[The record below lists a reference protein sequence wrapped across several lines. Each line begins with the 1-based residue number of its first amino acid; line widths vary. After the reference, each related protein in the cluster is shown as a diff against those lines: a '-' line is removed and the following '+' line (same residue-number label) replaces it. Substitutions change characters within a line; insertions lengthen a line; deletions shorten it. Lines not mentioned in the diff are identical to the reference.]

1 MSKLKILVIEDDVS
15 YALELEMMLTEDYD
29 LLPIAKS
36 VDEALATIEK
46 TEVDIILSDIFLEG
60 KATGVD
66 LVTQIEEKEIPIV
79 IMTFSKDE
87 TLYQRAKSK
96 NLIGYLVKPF
106 DNLTLRSTIELAIE
120 KRGLNPESIDSTGAS
135 DGKVYSNS
143 FFIRTNKQLVK
154 VIVSDIKW
162 IQSDGNYCIV
172 VTNSRKYAI
181 KLSLTKIL
189 KKLPE
194 ADFIQAHKRYLV
206 QLSYITQIDTS
217 TNQLFISEE
226 VIPIGRKYKPA
237 LFDRLGWFI

>member
-1 MSKLKILVIEDDVS
+1 MSKLKILVIEDNIS
-15 YALELEMMLTEDYD
+15 YALELEMLLSESYD

-36 VDEALATIEK
+36 VEEALTIIEK
-46 TEVDIILSDIFLEG
+46 TEVDIILSDVFLEG
-60 KATGVD
+60 EATGVD
-66 LVTQIEEKEIPIV
+66 LVNETAETEIPI
-79 IMTFSKDE
+79 ILITYSKDRAFYE
-87 TLYQRAKSK
+87 QAKSK

-106 DNLTLRSTIELAIE
+106 DKLTLISTIELAIE
-120 KRGLNPESIDSTGAS
+120 KRGLSPESIDSTTG
-135 DGKVYSNS
+135 SNDQIYKKS

-172 VTNSRKYAI
+172 VTDNRRYAI

-194 ADFIQAHKRYLV
+194 ADFVQAHKRYLV
-206 QLSYITQIDTS
+206 QLKFVTQIDTS
-217 TNQLFISEE
+217 ASQLFVGEQ

-237 LFDRLGWFI
+237 LFERLGWFI